1 MAEDSSNSGGRVR
14 FRASA
19 TYGTPPGRRRGL
31 GVRWVLVLVVFGIFA
46 WASRDQIGN
55 LVFARGGSST
65 RPSGEWVGEMN
76 ITGNYDVA
84 THSMKPDETQ
94 HSRAVVYM
102 KLEGTD
108 SFMHEYGGDGELVLE
123 GDPTRHPLHVG
134 ALRIADDGVRVTSG
148 VFEVPHLTGGVQ
160 GTYAQNAFHLKDYG
174 SFGLIFTVDFRRGT
188 YQEFQARVAT
198 L

>member
-1 MAEDSSNSGGRVR
+1 MGI
-14 FRASA
+14 
-19 TYGTPPGRRRGL
+19 
-31 GVRWVLVLVVFGIFA
+31 RWILALVILGIFA
-46 WASRDQIGN
+46 WAMRGQIGN

-102 KLEGTD
+102 KLGGTD
-108 SFMHEYGGDGELVLE
+108 SFMHEYGGEGELVLA

-134 ALRIADDGVRVTSG
+134 SLRIADDGVRVTSG
-148 VFEVPHLTGGVQ
+148 AFVVPHLTVGVE
-160 GTYAQNAFHLKDYG
+160 GTYAQNAFHLKNYV
-174 SFGLIFTVDFRRGT
+174 SYEITFTVDFHRGT
-188 YQEFQARVAT
+188 YQDFNQMVKN
-198 L
+198 LY